1 MPVVAQRIVV
11 ATDDSSS
18 TLGER
23 LLNTYSGSSLSVLKS
38 DIPQQNLADC

>member
-11 ATDDSSS
+11 ATNGSSS

-23 LLNTYSGSSLSVLKS
+23 LFNTYSGSSLSLLKS
-38 DIPQQNLADC
+38 YIPQQNLADC